1 MSKAII
7 DLKEMANKEDQL
19 FRAAPLS
26 RANDL
31 HNSRSSAH
39 EETLL
44 SPLGENGLKNLN
56 KYFPHNGW
64 QEIHPPIETPYTT
77 NSCANGP
84 LFRGIHLDPR
94 HLQSI

>member
-31 HNSRSSAH
+31 HNSTWLYKFLR
-39 EETLL
+39 
-44 SPLGENGLKNLN
+44 ENALENLN
-56 KYFPHNGW
+56 KYFPHNCW

-84 LFRGIHLDPR
+84 LFRGIHPDPA
-94 HLQSI
+94 HLPM